1 MINFFTPQL
10 LRQPPRQ
17 KTTPTLFSSIAPISL
32 LETDPGPPEPDMEA
46 YFLGLTKRHFLKH
59 GRKIT
64 KEKYYAAWV
73 QSMAATFNSYNINQ
87 QSFLNQLL

>member
-1 MINFFTPQL
+1 MINFFKPQL
-10 LRQPPRQ
+10 LRRPPQQ
-17 KTTPTLFSSIAPISL
+17 KTTSTLFAGITPIS
-32 LETDPGPPEPDMEA
+32 PPETGLAPLATDMEA
-46 YFLGLTKRHFLKH
+46 YFLGLTQRHFVNH

-73 QSMAATFNSYNINQ
+73 QSMTATFNSYNINQ